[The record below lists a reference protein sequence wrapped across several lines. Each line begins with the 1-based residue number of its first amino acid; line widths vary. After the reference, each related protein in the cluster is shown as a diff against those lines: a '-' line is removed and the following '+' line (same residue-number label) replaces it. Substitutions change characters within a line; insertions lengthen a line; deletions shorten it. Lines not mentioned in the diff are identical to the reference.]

1 MPISFPPYYFRFSF
15 FLYLSTS
22 ILFDLNAST
31 WSHQHHWWWTV
42 SSLQIMARV
51 FTPRVLVQTDSTNC
65 KITNQLKAQSYHGYR
80 TYHGY
85 HGYTPYTSVS
95 WREQL
100 KVHYQRDVMKG
111 QLIAGI
117 RKGNLKVR
125 SLNLKG
131 LYLNDRW
138 EVRDIIGFAPSRLL
152 SDSKP

>member
-1 MPISFPPYYFRFSF
+1 
-15 FLYLSTS
+15 
-22 ILFDLNAST
+22 
-31 WSHQHHWWWTV
+31 
-42 SSLQIMARV
+42 MARV

-125 SLNLKG
+125 S
-131 LYLNDRW
+131 
-138 EVRDIIGFAPSRLL
+138 
-152 SDSKP
+152 